1 MNTMSLQD
9 RSYPDFLNGLNDS
22 QRKAAMHIDGPA
34 IVIAGA
40 GSGKTRVLTYRI
52 AYMLSQGIYAGNIMA
67 LTFTNKA
74 AREMRDRIVQQVG
87 DEARGLWMGT
97 FHSIF
102 ARILRDH
109 AERLQFS
116 PRFTIYDASDSKSL
130 IKSIVKELGLD
141 DKIYKPNKV
150 ASRISAAKNHLLLP
164 AAYAANADIMQAD
177 KKAGMPSVAQ
187 IYTNYMLR
195 LHAADAMDFD
205 DLLLFTYLLF
215 THHEAVRQYYADRF
229 RYIMVDEYQ
238 DTNYAQHIIVSQL
251 TRGNNNIC
259 VVGDDAQSIY
269 SFRGANIDNILRFQ
283 EHYQGATLYKLER
296 NYRSTQNIVGAAN
309 SIIAHNT
316 QQIRKEVYSE
326 NEMGAPLK
334 ITEAYSD
341 LEEANIVAA
350 QLRSWHRTA
359 GLAYDDLAVLYR
371 TNAQS
376 RVFEEAFR
384 KLGLPYR
391 IYGGLSFYQRKEIK
405 DVLAYFRLVINP
417 NDEEAIKRIINYPA
431 RGIGATTLNRLQAQA
446 IEHNASIWQLLTD
459 PLRYQADLGRAGK
472 KLSEFLQLIQGFI
485 DAHTQQ
491 TASQLAQAIIRQTG
505 LMADLLQDRTP
516 EGISRVENVQE
527 LMNAISSYEQDRR
540 EEEGNI
546 VVPLADYLEQVALLT
561 DQDEGDNSEPRITLM
576 TIHASKGLEFAG
588 VCIVG
593 VEAELFP
600 NANAMLSRRELEE
613 ERRLFYVAVTRA
625 KQLCHLSYA
634 RSRYRYGQ
642 SVMCERSRFID
653 EIDAQYVDDTARV
666 GRRLSAPADAT
677 DSFLQAMG
685 GNRSLAPTSNP
696 AASAAS
702 PTAPRKLVSLS
713 SATARPMS
721 TSKTGSALVVGQ
733 RVQHERFGQG
743 TVEALTTENG
753 TEKATI
759 NFDHAGT
766 KTLLLA
772 FAKLT
777 PLA

>member
-1 MNTMSLQD
+1 MPLQEH
-9 RSYPDFLNGLNDS
+9 SYPDFLHGLNES
-22 QRKAAMHIDGPA
+22 QRQAAMHIDGPA

-74 AREMRDRIVQQVG
+74 AREMRERIVQQVG

-109 AERLQFS
+109 AERLHFS
-116 PRFTIYDASDSKSL
+116 PRFTIYDATDSKSL

-150 ASRISAAKNHLLLP
+150 AARISAAKNHLLLP
-164 AAYAANADIMQAD
+164 GAYAANGELIEADR
-177 KKAGMPSVAQ
+177 KAGIPAVAQ
-187 IYTNYMLR
+187 IYSNYMQR

-215 THHEAVRQYYADRF
+215 THHEAVRQYYAERF

-309 SIIAHNT
+309 SIIAHNR
-316 QQIRKEVYSE
+316 QQIRKHVYSE
-326 NEMGAPLK
+326 NAMGELIK

-341 LEEANIVAA
+341 LEEANLVAG
-350 QLRSWHRTA
+350 QLRAWHRTY
-359 GLAYDDLAVLYR
+359 GLAFDDLAVLYR

-405 DVLAYFRLVINP
+405 DVLAYLRLVINP

-446 IEHNASIWQLLTD
+446 IEHRVSLWQLITN
-459 PLRYQADLGRAGK
+459 PHQYGIDLGRSAK
-472 KLSEFLQLIQGFI
+472 KIEVFRALIQAFI
-485 DAHTQQ
+485 DRLPHQ
-491 TASQLAQAIIRQTG
+491 TASLLAQSVIRETG
-505 LMADLLQDRTP
+505 LMADLMADRTP

-527 LMNAISSYEQDRR
+527 LMNAISSFEDEQR
-540 EEEGNI
+540 EELGDLH
-546 VVPLADYLEQVALLT
+546 VPLNHYLEQVALLT
-561 DQDEGDNSEPRITLM
+561 DQDTNDDNDPRITLM

-600 NANAMLSRRELEE
+600 NATAMLSPRELEE

-625 KQLCHLSYA
+625 KELCHLSYA

-642 SVMCERSRFID
+642 SVMSERSLFLD
-653 EIDAQYVDDTARV
+653 EIDECYVEDVARSRRHRAVASSEPFSGYTAESRSV
-666 GRRLSAPADAT
+666 TPAPPKPTPSLRRLSSIGAPAT
-677 DSFLQAMG
+677 SEQTPP
-685 GNRSLAPTSNP
+685 LA
-696 AASAAS
+696 
-702 PTAPRKLVSLS
+702 
-713 SATARPMS
+713 
-721 TSKTGSALVVGQ
+721 VGQ
-733 RVQHERFGQG
+733 RVQHGRFGQG
-743 TVEALTTENG
+743 TVEDVINDAG
-753 TEKATI
+753 TAKATI
-759 NFDHAGT
+759 NFDNSGT

-772 FAKLT
+772 FAKLDIIG
-777 PLA
+777 